1 MTSFVSLVVTVFVIY
16 AVLSFVTDFIQNRY
30 DVEHIK
36 TWIVKME
43 LCDEDAT
50 LAECRLMS
58 RFSSRVPFLLHG
70 ETLWRFH
77 AALSKGE
84 DAKERQNAR
93 ELAVKIAEESSPG
106 EMAKLI
112 LSGVYYDPQLVAGID
127 DMEYADLFFYA
138 MAQCL
143 ALGRVGLTYELLL
156 YHEIVT
162 VTDRRRKILEDRL
175 SKEPLTLPEDWDDIV
190 LEQFDNPSIKLLD
203 QHACL
208 TREEVRSLAG
218 RAVTLRDVSMAKVVL
233 AYCVHDDDTLPESFE
248 YREVIGDSIMGDLIR
263 IVADRQND

>member
-1 MTSFVSLVVTVFVIY
+1 MSFISLVVTIFVMFT
-16 AVLSFVTDFIQNRY
+16 VLNFVADVIQNRY

-36 TWIVKME
+36 TWIVAME
-43 LCDEDAT
+43 LCDEDAA
-50 LAECRLMS
+50 LAECRLSS
-58 RFSSRVPFLLHG
+58 RFSDRVPYLLHG
-70 ETLWRFH
+70 ETLRRFH
-77 AALSKGE
+77 AALKKCE

-93 ELAVKIAEESSPG
+93 KHAVKIAEESSPG

-112 LSGVYYDPQLVAGID
+112 LSGVYYDSQLVAGID
-127 DMEYADLFFYA
+127 EKEYAELFFYA
-138 MAQCL
+138 MTQCL
-143 ALGRVGLTYELLL
+143 ALGRVGLTNELLL

-162 VTDRRRKILEDRL
+162 VADCRRKILEDRL

-203 QHACL
+203 QYARL
-208 TREEVRSLAG
+208 TLEEVRSLAG
-218 RAVTLRDVSMAKVVL
+218 RAVTVRDVPMAKVVL

-263 IVADRQND
+263 MVADRQND